1 MSLLERY
8 YSEEHQIFRDAVGRL
23 FEKEI
28 APRSEECEEEKA
40 VPRDIWKKLAEQ
52 GFLCPWVPEEYGGA
66 GIDFLYSVIIM
77 EEATRTGCN
86 NIMWPLVLHS
96 DIVVPYIYHFGNE
109 EQKKKWLPG
118 CVSGD
123 LLASIV
129 MTEPDAGSD
138 LAAIRATA
146 VRDGDHYII
155 NGQKTFISCG
165 AICDLGV
172 VAVKTDTKA
181 DPPFKGMSLIVVEYG
196 TSGFSKSA
204 KFDKVGFHA
213 NATSGL
219 IFEDCRVPVGNLLG
233 KEGEGFKYL
242 MTDLQQ
248 ERLVIALGS
257 QLMAEQALKETINY
271 TKERK
276 VFGLPVSSFQHISF
290 ELAKMATEI
299 ELGRTF
305 IESLIIDH
313 IEGKNVV
320 EKVSMAKYW
329 IPEMLNRMVGKCLQ
343 FHGGYGYME
352 EYPIARLFRDA
363 RCQTLLG
370 GASEVMLLIISRNLG
385 L

>member
-1 MSLLERY
+1 MSLLEKY
-8 YSEEHQIFRDAVGRL
+8 YSEEHHIFREAIRRFFQKELAPHTDE
-23 FEKEI
+23 FEKKKSI
-28 APRSEECEEEKA
+28 PKD
-40 VPRDIWKKLAEQ
+40 VWKKFAEQ

-66 GIDFLYSVIIM
+66 GTDFLYSVIMM

-86 NIMWPLVLHS
+86 NVMWPFVLHS
-96 DIVVPYIYHFGNE
+96 DIVVPYIYHFGDG
-109 EQKKKWLPG
+109 EQKKRWLPG

-123 LLASIV
+123 LLTAIV

-138 LAAIRATA
+138 LAAIRTTA
-146 VRDGDHYII
+146 VRDGGYYII

-172 VAVKTDTKA
+172 VAVKTDPKA
-181 DPPFKGMSLIVVEYG
+181 DPPFTGISLIVVEYG
-196 TSGFSKSA
+196 TPGFEKGTN
-204 KFDKVGFHA
+204 FDKVGFHT
-213 NATSGL
+213 NATSEL
-219 IFEDCRVPVGNLLG
+219 IFEDCRVPVENLLG
-233 KEGEGFKYL
+233 EEGKGFKYL
-242 MTDLQQ
+242 MQDLQQ

-257 QLMAEQALKETINY
+257 QLMAEEALKATIDY
-271 TKERK
+271 TRERN
-276 VFGLPVSSFQHISF
+276 VFGVPVSRFQYISF

-313 IEGKNVV
+313 IEGKNVA

-363 RCQTLLG
+363 RVQTLLG
-370 GASEVMLLIISRNLG
+370 GASEVMLLVISRNLG